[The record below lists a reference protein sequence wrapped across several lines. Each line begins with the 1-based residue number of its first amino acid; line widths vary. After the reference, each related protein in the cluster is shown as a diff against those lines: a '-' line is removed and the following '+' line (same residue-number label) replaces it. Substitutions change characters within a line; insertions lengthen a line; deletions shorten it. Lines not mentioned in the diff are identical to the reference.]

1 MTVSECGGV
10 MKNIYNTSWKPN
22 HVSDDEVGEVK
33 EIHKLISS
41 ECIFIRVIKRCEC
54 IRADKIIPFLNF
66 CEKHKVINTPINK
79 FLASQLLRY
88 FN

>member
-1 MTVSECGGV
+1 MLCVIDLSNNCYWMTVSECGGV

-41 ECIFIRVIKRCEC
+41 ECIF
-54 IRADKIIPFLNF
+54 
-66 CEKHKVINTPINK
+66 
-79 FLASQLLRY
+79 Y
-88 FN
+88 